1 MAGKTAAM
9 IAASN
14 GSTEIL
20 KAINRGPSLLNL
32 QDADGGTAAM
42 SAAVHAHAS
51 VLDYVRHP
59 QPPQS
64 RSRPHPPAPDPR
76 PAPLA
81 TPPRALCHDRP
92 DPSQSRPAQ
101 LSRRVEVPRR
111 LLTTGG

>member
-51 VLDYVRHP
+51 VLDYVRHS
-59 QPPQS
+59 QPPQF
-64 RSRPHPPAPDPR
+64 RSHPILRPRSHAPPARDAPVARSPHPSHTPASS
-76 PAPLA
+76 A
-81 TPPRALCHDRP
+81 TRFFA
-92 DPSQSRPAQ
+92 SQH
-101 LSRRVEVPRR
+101 
-111 LLTTGG
+111 G